1 MSMTELHDTNSNENH
16 GGQGPTVPTTNNGE
30 HQRCSLLFRSVN
42 GTGVAVVSQ
51 GTDTQG
57 RSNIV
62 QGWDRRSP
70 TGDTILREKESH
82 RLFGSMPLFIQRYK
96 PHSIEDFFAPYK
108 LKSVLRTL
116 LDIDD
121 LNILFIGNACSGK
134 TILLYTMIHE
144 YYHIEPGQPIPDANI
159 LYINNLKEQGVEY
172 FRNDLKTFS
181 QSHSMVFGKKK
192 MVIIDDIDTIPEQNQ
207 HVLRNY
213 MDKYRHNVHF
223 ISVCSNIQKV
233 IESIQS
239 RVHIIRIE
247 PSNREQMEELYDKIS
262 TKEQLSIDPKG
273 KEVLLTYCRHS
284 IRALINHM
292 EKIWI
297 LQRQPQS
304 PVSQQLTPVQSPV
317 HFSEE
322 DCRKLCS
329 DISFQQLEEFVR
341 RLQTHDMSTAIH
353 DLFRLYD
360 YGFSVIDIIESLFQ
374 FVKYTPLLNEEQKYR
389 SIPIFCK
396 YITIFYGVH
405 EDAIEL
411 ALLTN
416 ELFHVFHT

>member
-1 MSMTELHDTNSNENH
+1 
-16 GGQGPTVPTTNNGE
+16 
-30 HQRCSLLFRSVN
+30 
-42 GTGVAVVSQ
+42 
-51 GTDTQG
+51 
-57 RSNIV
+57 
-62 QGWDRRSP
+62 
-70 TGDTILREKESH
+70 
-82 RLFGSMPLFIQRYK
+82 
-96 PHSIEDFFAPYK
+96 
-108 LKSVLRTL
+108 LRTL

-144 YYHIEPGQPIPDANI
+144 YYHIEPGQSIPENNI

-247 PSNREQMEELYDKIS
+247 PSNREQMEELYHNIAV
-262 TKEQLSIDPKG
+262 KENLSIDPKG
-273 KEVLLTYCRHS
+273 KEVLLSYCRHS

-297 LQRQPQS
+297 LDTPSILPADESIGGSAYGTEVANASNAQGRSKIVQGWDLRS
-304 PVSQQLTPVQSPV
+304 PTGETTKESRRSFGVSLEPDSALGYRFT
-317 HFSEE
+317 EE
-322 DCRKLCS
+322 DCRKICS
-329 DISFQQLEEFVR
+329 DISFQQLELYIR
-341 RLQTHDMSTAIH
+341 QLHSHDISSAIH
-353 DLFRLYD
+353 NLFSLYD
-360 YGFSVIDIIESLFQ
+360 YGFSVIDIIESMFH
-374 FVKYTPLLNEEQKYR
+374 FVKYTPLLSEECKYR

-396 YITIFYGVH
+396 YITVFYGVH

-411 ALLTN
+411 ALFTN
-416 ELFHVFHT
+416 ELYHILLP

>member
-1 MSMTELHDTNSNENH
+1 MSIEISD
-16 GGQGPTVPTTNNGE
+16 PTSIMPSD
-30 HQRCSLLFRSVN
+30 H
-42 GTGVAVVSQ
+42 
-51 GTDTQG
+51 
-57 RSNIV
+57 
-62 QGWDRRSP
+62 
-70 TGDTILREKESH
+70 SH
-82 RLFGSMPLFIQRYK
+82 VPLFIQRYK
-96 PHSIEDFFAPYK
+96 PHSIDDFFASYK

-144 YYHIEPGQPIPDANI
+144 YYHIEPGQPIPENNI

-247 PSNREQMEELYDKIS
+247 PSNREQMEELYHNIAV
-262 TKEQLSIDPKG
+262 KENLSIDPKG
-273 KEVLLTYCRHS
+273 KEVLLSYCRHS

-297 LQRQPQS
+297 LDTPSILPADESIGGSAASLRIANASNAQGRSKIVQGWDLRS
-304 PVSQQLTPVQSPV
+304 PTGETTKESRRSFGVSLEPDSALGYRFT
-317 HFSEE
+317 EE
-322 DCRKLCS
+322 DCRKICS
-329 DISFQQLEEFVR
+329 DISFQQLELYIR
-341 RLQTHDMSTAIH
+341 QLHSHDISSAIH
-353 DLFRLYD
+353 NLFSLYD
-360 YGFSVIDIIESLFQ
+360 YGFSVIDIIESMFH
-374 FVKYTPLLNEEQKYR
+374 FVKYTPLLSEECKYR

-396 YITIFYGVH
+396 YITIFYGIH

-411 ALLTN
+411 ALFTN
-416 ELFHVFHT
+416 ELYHILLP

>member
-1 MSMTELHDTNSNENH
+1 MFMESSFNVMPS
-16 GGQGPTVPTTNNGE
+16 VP
-30 HQRCSLLFRSVN
+30 HV
-42 GTGVAVVSQ
+42 
-51 GTDTQG
+51 
-57 RSNIV
+57 
-62 QGWDRRSP
+62 
-70 TGDTILREKESH
+70 
-82 RLFGSMPLFIQRYK
+82 PLFIQRYK
-96 PHSIEDFFAPYK
+96 PHSIDDFFSTYK
-108 LKSVLRTL
+108 LKTVLRTL

-144 YYHIEPGQPIPDANI
+144 YYHIAPGEPIPESNI

-192 MVIIDDIDTIPEQNQ
+192 MVIIDDVDTIPEQNQ

-247 PSNREQMEELYDKIS
+247 PSNREQMEELYHKIAV
-262 TKEQLSIDPKG
+262 KEQLHIDPKG

-297 LQRQPQS
+297 LGAPNRPLLRNTEECDTTTNTNTS
-304 PVSQQLTPVQSPV
+304 KY
-317 HFSEE
+317 FSEE
-322 DCRKLCS
+322 DCRTLCS
-329 DISFQQLEEFVR
+329 DISFQQLER
-341 RLQTHDMSTAIH
+341 YIHQLLAHDVGAAIH
-353 DLFRLYD
+353 DLLQLYD
-360 YGFSVIDIIESLFQ
+360 YGFSVIDIIESMFQ
-374 FVKYTPLLNEEQKYR
+374 FVKCTALLTEEHKYL
-389 SIPIFCK
+389 SIPVFCK

-411 ALLTN
+411 ALFTN
-416 ELFHVFHT
+416 ELYRIFAPETRI

>member
-1 MSMTELHDTNSNENH
+1 MTEVTH
-16 GGQGPTVPTTNNGE
+16 V
-30 HQRCSLLFRSVN
+30 
-42 GTGVAVVSQ
+42 
-51 GTDTQG
+51 
-57 RSNIV
+57 
-62 QGWDRRSP
+62 
-70 TGDTILREKESH
+70 
-82 RLFGSMPLFIQRYK
+82 PLFIQRYK
-96 PHSIEDFFAPYK
+96 PHSIDDFFAPYN

-121 LNILFIGNACSGK
+121 LNILFIGNSCSGK

-181 QSHSMVFGKKK
+181 QSHSMVYGKKK

-213 MDKYRHNVHF
+213 MDKYRNNVHF

-247 PSNREQMEELYDKIS
+247 PSNREQMEELYDKIA

-284 IRALINHM
+284 IRALINQM

-297 LQRQPQS
+297 LQSPDQPSEQ
-304 PVSQQLTPVQSPV
+304 P
-317 HFSEE
+317 FSEE
-322 DCRKLCS
+322 ECCKLCS
-329 DISFQQLEEFVR
+329 DISFQQLELFIR
-341 RLQTHDMSTAIH
+341 QLQTHDVVSAIH
-353 DLFRLYD
+353 NMFQLYD
-360 YGFSVIDIIESLFQ
+360 YGFSVIDIIECLFQ
-374 FVKYTPLLNEEQKYR
+374 YVKCTDLLSDEHKYH

-396 YITIFYGVH
+396 YITIFYDVH
-405 EDAIEL
+405 EDSTEL
-411 ALLTN
+411 ALFTN
-416 ELFHVFHT
+416 ELYCILHNNIDSAVL

>member
-1 MSMTELHDTNSNENH
+1 MTDVTH
-16 GGQGPTVPTTNNGE
+16 V
-30 HQRCSLLFRSVN
+30 
-42 GTGVAVVSQ
+42 
-51 GTDTQG
+51 
-57 RSNIV
+57 
-62 QGWDRRSP
+62 
-70 TGDTILREKESH
+70 
-82 RLFGSMPLFIQRYK
+82 PLFIQRYK
-96 PHSIEDFFAPYK
+96 PHSIDDFFAPYN

-121 LNILFIGNACSGK
+121 LNILFIGNSCSGK

-181 QSHSMVFGKKK
+181 QSHSMVYGKKK

-213 MDKYRHNVHF
+213 MDKYRNNVHF

-247 PSNREQMEELYDKIS
+247 PSNREQMEELYHTIA

-284 IRALINHM
+284 IRSLINHM

-297 LQRQPQS
+297 LQSDTSSEASSR
-304 PVSQQLTPVQSPV
+304 

-329 DISFQQLEEFVR
+329 DISFQQLEWYIR
-341 RLQTHDMSTAIH
+341 RLQTHDVSSAMH
-353 DLFRLYD
+353 ELFRLYD

-374 FVKYTPLLNEEQKYR
+374 FVKYTDLLTEEHKYH

-405 EDAIEL
+405 EDSIEL
-411 ALLTN
+411 SLFTHELYHVLN
-416 ELFHVFHT
+416 EAYTSLSQSQASDPKGIKNAGTQGLRPYSVGSKA

>member
-1 MSMTELHDTNSNENH
+1 MSSAH
-16 GGQGPTVPTTNNGE
+16 
-30 HQRCSLLFRSVN
+30 
-42 GTGVAVVSQ
+42 
-51 GTDTQG
+51 
-57 RSNIV
+57 I
-62 QGWDRRSP
+62 
-70 TGDTILREKESH
+70 
-82 RLFGSMPLFIQRYK
+82 PLFIQRYK
-96 PHSIEDFFAPYK
+96 PHSINDFFASYK

-144 YYHIEPGQPIPDANI
+144 YYHIEPGQPIPDNNI

-247 PSNREQMEELYDKIS
+247 PSNREQMEELYHNIV

-284 IRALINHM
+284 IRSLINHM

-297 LQRQPQS
+297 LQSTYASESYTSLSRSNDSSSKSTS
-304 PVSQQLTPVQSPV
+304 PR
-317 HFSEE
+317 HFTEE

-329 DISFQQLEEFVR
+329 DISFQQLDAFVR
-341 RLQTHDMSTAIH
+341 RLQSHDVSSAMH

-374 FVKYTPLLNEEQKYR
+374 FVKYTDLLTEEHKYR

-405 EDAIEL
+405 EDSIEL
-411 ALLTN
+411 ALFTN
-416 ELFHVFHT
+416 ELYRVLHTPTVTHVETDNGL

>member
-1 MSMTELHDTNSNENH
+1 MTEAHDPNSH
-16 GGQGPTVPTTNNGE
+16 V
-30 HQRCSLLFRSVN
+30 
-42 GTGVAVVSQ
+42 
-51 GTDTQG
+51 
-57 RSNIV
+57 
-62 QGWDRRSP
+62 
-70 TGDTILREKESH
+70 
-82 RLFGSMPLFIQRYK
+82 PLFIQRYK

-247 PSNREQMEELYDKIS
+247 PSNREQMEELYHKIA
-262 TKEQLSIDPKG
+262 TKEQLSIDPRG

-297 LQRQPQS
+297 LQCPDHNNMHIDTTS
-304 PVSQQLTPVQSPV
+304 

-329 DISFQQLEEFVR
+329 DISFQQLETFILK
-341 RLQTHDMSTAIH
+341 LQIHNVSSAIH

-374 FVKYTPLLNEEQKYR
+374 YVKCTPLLSEEHKYR

-396 YITIFYGVH
+396 YITIFYGIH

-411 ALLTN
+411 ALFTN
-416 ELFHVFHT
+416 EIYHVLR